1 MSDPGT
7 SAEPVDILLLGNVT
21 RDLIDEHN
29 PELYRLGGTV
39 TFAACVADRLGR
51 KPTVITRASSDTDLS
66 AMPPSTRLI
75 VLPSETTTTF
85 ANIYTPH
92 GRVQYCFTP
101 APPIDHP
108 MSTIDRAPW
117 SRAKRSAASMSRHSV
132 SPSA

>member
-66 AMPPSTRLI
+66 ATGPDAEAVLRL
-75 VLPSETTTTF
+75 VRTF
-85 ANIYTPH
+85 A
-92 GRVQYCFTP
+92 
-101 APPIDHP
+101 
-108 MSTIDRAPW
+108 
-117 SRAKRSAASMSRHSV
+117 
-132 SPSA
+132 